1 MKYIKNFTTFIVS
14 IFCSSVIAA
23 TPVTVLIPFSPGG
36 PTDRLWRA
44 IEEPINK
51 ELVTSN
57 IKLVTEYAQGAGG
70 LVAINRLKSSKDNT
84 VLGFFSSSIAIN
96 SNLNINSN
104 YNHSNF
110 LFVAFA
116 GNNNMEVVSRFKNFE
131 EFSKFCKSNSIT
143 YASAGIGSATHLL
156 AEVLVDTAK
165 CINTVHVP
173 YKGVAQI
180 IPDAITNR
188 IDVFINYQQ
197 EVPYG
202 GNLTTFALTSDTS
215 VWHVL
220 VANTSADTTTVDKI
234 KAALDKVKNNKRI
247 TTEIENNAK
256 VSGLFSNKSSRWFL
270 EEFEKYK
277 LLINKLNLAT
287 QN

>member
-1 MKYIKNFTTFIVS
+1 M
-14 IFCSSVIAA
+14 AA

-44 IEEPINK
+44 IEDPLNK
-51 ELVTSN
+51 ELATSN
-57 IKLVTEYAQGAGG
+57 IRLFTEYAQGAGG
-70 LVAINRLKSSKDNT
+70 LIAINRLKSSKDST

-96 SNLNINSN
+96 ASLNPNSN

-131 EFSKFCKSNSIT
+131 EFAKFCKSNSIT
-143 YASAGIGSATHLL
+143 YASGGIGGATHLL

-165 CINTVHVP
+165 CINPVHIP
-173 YKGVAQI
+173 YKGVAPI
-180 IPDAITNR
+180 IPDAISNR
-188 IDVFINYQQ
+188 IDAFINYQQ
-197 EVPYG
+197 DAPYA
-202 GNLTTFALTSDTS
+202 GNLRTFALTSDIG

-220 VANTSADTTTVDKI
+220 VANTSADTTTIDKI
-234 KAALDKVKNNKRI
+234 KAALDKVKNNKKI
-247 TTEIENNAK
+247 MTDIENSAK
-256 VSGLFSNKSSRWFL
+256 VSGLLSNKTNKWFL
-270 EEFEKYK
+270 EEFKKYK
-277 LLINKLNLAT
+277 LLINKLNLST